1 MRGVPSDRYPYR
13 DSQSIP
19 NFEFSTRFWLTT
31 ERHLLAQMGPYR
43 REASTLRHGP
53 PPAEL
58 PQTGSWPSR
67 LSESHSLV
75 NVWLTARSSATPVL
89 RFIRRSRKPPTR
101 SRRDSD
107 SPSAFARKDRKKYPP
122 KARHLYRGRCSRVPK
137 RTRVCWRIEEYTEA
151 S

>member
-1 MRGVPSDRYPYR
+1 
-13 DSQSIP
+13 
-19 NFEFSTRFWLTT
+19 
-31 ERHLLAQMGPYR
+31 MGPYR

-75 NVWLTARSSATPVL
+75 NVWLTARSSATPAL

-107 SPSAFARKDRKKYPP
+107 SPSAFARKDSWAIL
-122 KARHLYRGRCSRVPK
+122 ARTPGSLNWHCAVQRRPDRRRLEKLLVNVVFG
-137 RTRVCWRIEEYTEA
+137 A
-151 S
+151 SPAG